1 MFVHLNKT
9 NEIDNQS
16 MILSHINKIE
26 NQVQVYGILFSEKEF
41 FLFLL
46 AYFSM
51 RKNFSYFFLQRLF
64 VLITCCRIK

>member
-26 NQVQVYGILFSEKEF
+26 NQSASLWHTF
-41 FLFLL
+41 
-46 AYFSM
+46 
-51 RKNFSYFFLQRLF
+51 
-64 VLITCCRIK
+64 

>member
-46 AYFSM
+46 AYFSV
-51 RKNFSYFFLQRLF
+51 RKNFSYFFL
-64 VLITCCRIK
+64 

>member
-51 RKNFSYFFLQRLF
+51 RKNFSYFFL
-64 VLITCCRIK
+64 